1 MRRSYFP
8 PQYCNTMKDQRINGL
23 LPDPLQIF
31 PRGTSPRTDFPAFLL
46 VIMAGTKLMKKK
58 KKSRNIVTFW
68 LNQVAAVFKEYKH
81 VEACGG
87 ACGQQ

>member
-1 MRRSYFP
+1 
-8 PQYCNTMKDQRINGL
+8 
-23 LPDPLQIF
+23 
-31 PRGTSPRTDFPAFLL
+31 
-46 VIMAGTKLMKKK
+46 MAGTKLMKKK

-68 LNQVAAVFKEYKH
+68 LNQVAAVFKEYKY